1 MRNALQS
8 RIQTATPFLGA
19 LILRGFREP
28 SSATAIPNLPRS
40 TYFAWFSCPQQCYSD
55 AQPSSEHVFCV
66 VFVRP
71 AAPQQRPTFPGA
83 RILHGFRAPSSATA
97 TPNLPRSTYFAY
109 FSSLQQW
116 HSNAQ
121 PFPEHVFYM
130 VFVPPAVPQ
139 QRPTFPGARVLR
151 DFRIKNTHF
160 HCKIHAFSLTLL

>member
-8 RIQTATPFLGA
+8 TIQTATPFLGA

-66 VFVRP
+66 VFVPP
-71 AAPQQRPTFPGA
+71 AAPQQRPTFLGA
-83 RILHGFRAPSSATA
+83 RVLRGFRALSSATA
-97 TPNLPRSTYFAY
+97 TPNLPRSTYFAW
-109 FSSLQQW
+109 FSCPQQR

-121 PFPEHVFYM
+121 PASEHVLCV
-130 VFVPPAVPQ
+130 VFVPPVPAM
-139 QRPTFPGARVLR
+139 GAR
-151 DFRIKNTHF
+151 ICIF
-160 HCKIHAFSLTLL
+160 HCKIHVFSLTFQENM